1 MCAHGCV
8 YVFED
13 VIGAQGCGYMCSR
26 MYIVCV
32 RGCDVFEDWYMCSR
46 MWVYVFE
53 DWYMCSGMCIVCVQ
67 SVNGVLKVVNV
78 CSRMCICVRGCDRC
92 SKV

>member
-1 MCAHGCV
+1 MCSRIGICVQGLV

-13 VIGAQGCGYMCSR
+13 VHSLCSR
-26 MYIVCV
+26 I
-32 RGCDVFEDWYMCSR
+32 G
-46 MWVYVFE
+46 
-53 DWYMCSGMCIVCVQ
+53 ICVQ

-92 SKV
+92 PKS